1 MENNMQHVTNTQKE
15 IASDGEEEIKSSE
28 KDSLKIA
35 LQIMIIGLI
44 AYLNFIL
51 FSDKHFLGLV
61 DDSLLLNPLF
71 ICIFMLIL
79 FVLVARHL
87 IRIKL
92 ILYRIFLQ
100 TFLSQSSRI
109 YKFFS
114 HGLLV
119 RMIGLLV
126 SAGLVIQVFIYMS
139 LIPVHLEQYIGLCI
153 GFSIF
158 WILRARYMVLNKDI
172 SFIRSDLN
180 MILKSYLMPFA
191 LATATGLCIALWE
204 IYHIDEI
211 HHIKQYSEALEISL
225 ASIDPDND
233 FFWRPIRIAA
243 RHIYVW
249 EILIQQIVNIPLFG
263 KILYCVYLIISQ
275 GAITFFAIFLMA
287 MPYKMEVSNEG
298 K

>member
-1 MENNMQHVTNTQKE
+1 MQHVTNTKNGISSDDDKE
-15 IASDGEEEIKSSE
+15 IKDRE
-28 KDSLKIA
+28 KNSLKIA

-61 DDSLLLNPLF
+61 DNSLLLNPSF

-79 FVLVARHL
+79 FVLLARHL

-100 TFLSQSSRI
+100 TFLSQSSRV

-139 LIPVHLEQYIGLCI
+139 LISVHIEQYIVLCI

-158 WILRARYMVLNKDI
+158 GVFRSRYKKPSKGV

-180 MILKSYLMPFA
+180 IILKSYLMPFV
-191 LATATGLCIALWE
+191 LATATGICIAFWE

-225 ASIDPDND
+225 ASIDPDNN
-233 FFWRPIRIAA
+233 FFWRPIRVMA
-243 RHIYVW
+243 RHIYAW